1 MEVPDIAQTR
11 PPSSGS
17 RSHPVRNAAV
27 SSAYRS
33 DGGGMRGM
41 RPGLLVET
49 IYDAA
54 ADPDG
59 WPRVMAEIG
68 TIFRTGA
75 ETFYSLAYPDRAF
88 PPVHLAGPAAAL
100 PARSDE

>member
-1 MEVPDIAQTR
+1 
-11 PPSSGS
+11 
-17 RSHPVRNAAV
+17 
-27 SSAYRS
+27 
-33 DGGGMRGM
+33 MRT
-41 RPGLLVET
+41 GLLVET

-75 ETFYSLAYPDRAF
+75 ETFYYLGYTDRAF
-88 PPVHLAGPAAAL
+88 TPVHIDGIDAARQAAFPEIFYTPDNPYTRPDQL
-100 PARSDE
+100 HRPGVEIGRASCGEGGRQNV